1 MARYDVTLGVEVD
14 QIIRDRAQSVM
25 KANGMTIGGAV
36 RRMVS
41 LGIMEHRIPFNVTRD
56 PTLAGVGMSDQVAE
70 FYRIERSD
78 FSLSGVRVGVNIRM
92 DPKFKS
98 EMRTFCKAMCVNP
111 NNLVRMFLSQVA
123 FELRIPFARRHSE
136 HARLVEPRES
146 PCRKTGGSTKGEP
159 TMSAKEAQIAIQID
173 PEVKEQAKK
182 ILKASGLTVRDAA
195 NDLLARVAESDSI
208 PFSVSRDPGLR
219 AAGLT
224 ETMRRFYGITEGD
237 WPVSSGETKPM
248 CIHLDADTFSRAQ
261 ERLGDYGIPAA
272 TLIRAFLTQCAYE
285 MRLPYREGDRK

>member
-41 LGIMEHRIPFNVTRD
+41 LGIMEHRIPFNVTRG

-182 ILKASGLTVRDAA
+182 ILKASGLTVRDTA
-195 NDLLARVAESDSI
+195 NDLLPASQ
-208 PFSVSRDPGLR
+208 R
-219 AAGLT
+219 AT
-224 ETMRRFYGITEGD
+224 
-237 WPVSSGETKPM
+237 PSPSP
-248 CIHLDADTFSRAQ
+248 
-261 ERLGDYGIPAA
+261 
-272 TLIRAFLTQCAYE
+272 
-285 MRLPYREGDRK
+285 